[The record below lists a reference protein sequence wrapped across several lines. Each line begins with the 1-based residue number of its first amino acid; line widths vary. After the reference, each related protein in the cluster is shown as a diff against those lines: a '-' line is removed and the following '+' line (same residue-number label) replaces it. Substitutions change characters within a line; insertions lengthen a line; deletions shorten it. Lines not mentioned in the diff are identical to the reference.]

1 MPSRLEAARRYAALA
16 AAVWRARRAAFDPF
30 KLTWI
35 LTERCSLTC
44 GTCRLW
50 SGTPHGG
57 PSLAEV
63 DRVLDRNRHLTWV
76 NPSGGDLVERPDAPA
91 IVERLVTRLPDLA
104 LLDFPTA
111 GQDERATLAAVQPA
125 LDSDVPRVLV
135 TVSLDGPDAA
145 HDRVRGR
152 RGAAAR
158 ARATLRALQRV
169 RRRGFSAYAGQTLSR
184 LNLPARP
191 DGVPGRWLP
200 EGVAPRDVHLNLAHR
215 STHYY
220 RNADGLQPPAE
231 SALELVRAVAAARGP
246 SLSPVDAIERR
257 YWRLAER
264 FLREGDAGQ
273 ECGALRASVFL
284 AADLTVY
291 PCSIFDRPLGRLPD
305 AGWSLRGIADLPEAR
320 AALGQVE
327 ARACPRCWSP
337 CEAFPSLLLRLGRSA

>member
-1 MPSRLEAARRYAALA
+1 MPRLAETARRYAALA
-16 AAVWRARRAAFDPF
+16 AAVLRARRRPFDPF

-50 SGTPHGG
+50 ADARDG
-57 PSLAEV
+57 PTLDQVEQ
-63 DRVLDRNRHLTWV
+63 VLSANPQLTWL

-91 IVERLVTRLPDLA
+91 LVERLVTRLPDLA

-111 GQDERATLAAVQPA
+111 GLDERATLAALEPA

-135 TVSLDGPDAA
+135 TVSLDGPDAL
-145 HDRVRGR
+145 HDRLRGR

-158 ARATLRALQRV
+158 ARATLRALQRI
-169 RRRGFSAYAGQTLSR
+169 RRPGFSAWAGQTLSR
-184 LNLPARP
+184 LNLPQQPGGQPRDWLP
-191 DGVPGRWLP
+191 DGLS
-200 EGVAPRDVHLNLAHR
+200 PRELHLNLAHH

-220 RNADGLQPPAE
+220 RNAPGQGPPVE
-231 SALELVRAVAAARGP
+231 QAVALLRSVARARRA
-246 SLSPVDAIERR
+246 SLSPVDAMERR
-257 YWRLAER
+257 YWSRAER

-273 ECGALRASVFL
+273 ACGALRASVFL

-305 AGWSLRGIADLPEAR
+305 AGWSLRRLAELGQAR
-320 AALGQVE
+320 AALGEVE
-327 ARACPRCWSP
+327 RRACPRCWSP
-337 CEAFPSLLLRLGRSA
+337 CEAFPTLLLHLGRDA